1 MSTGAIIAIVIA
13 IIIVAAAAVLAV
25 VEMRRKALRD
35 RFGPEYDRLVKEKG
49 TRQAEA
55 ELTERQRRFAKLD
68 IRELTP
74 EQRAGYTEQWNTV
87 QERFVD
93 DPASSVRRAD
103 ELITNVE
110 RDRGYPNDDLDAL
123 TLDHAQAVDGY
134 RQAQRA
140 VSSED
145 DASTEQLRNALL
157 AYRNLFTE
165 LAGTPN
171 GAIEGSRAPDSTTVG
186 DSRADDEV
194 ANDKLANYDLTT
206 EQLAEDEPA
215 SVTRANATPKE

>member
-13 IIIVAAAAVLAV
+13 VIVVAAAAVLAV

-74 EQRAGYTEQWNTV
+74 EQRAGYIQQWNAV
-87 QERFVD
+87 QARFVD
-93 DPASSVRRAD
+93 DPAASVRRAG
-103 ELITNVE
+103 ELITAVE
-110 RDRGYPNDDLDAL
+110 RVRGYPDDDLDAL

-134 RQAQRA
+134 RQAQQ
-140 VSSED
+140 VLSSED
-145 DASTEQLRNALL
+145 DVSTEQLRNAVL
-157 AYRNLFTE
+157 AYRSLFSE
-165 LAGTPN
+165 LAGSPA
-171 GAIEGSRAPDSTTVG
+171 GAIDGSAID
-186 DSRADDEV
+186 DSR
-194 ANDKLANYDLTT
+194 T
-206 EQLAEDEPA
+206 PA
-215 SVTRANATPKE
+215 SVTVGDRPADDELADEQSASAAQVNATPKE

>member
-13 IIIVAAAAVLAV
+13 VIVVAAAAVLAV

-74 EQRAGYTEQWNTV
+74 EQRAGYIQQWNAV
-87 QERFVD
+87 QSRFVD
-93 DPASSVRRAD
+93 DPAASVRRAG
-103 ELITNVE
+103 ELITAVE
-110 RDRGYPNDDLDAL
+110 RVRGYPDDDLDAL

-134 RQAQRA
+134 RQAQQ
-140 VSSED
+140 VLSSED
-145 DASTEQLRNALL
+145 DVSTEQLRNAVL
-157 AYRNLFTE
+157 AYRSLFSE
-165 LAGTPN
+165 LAGSPA
-171 GAIEGSRAPDSTTVG
+171 GAID
-186 DSRADDEV
+186 DSR
-194 ANDKLANYDLTT
+194 T
-206 EQLAEDEPA
+206 PA
-215 SVTRANATPKE
+215 SVTVGDRPADDELADEQSASAAQVNATPKE